1 MSSFL
6 EQHKRQPKLFID
18 LPSEG
23 VHYDDTVCKQV
34 KSMAVFG
41 MSAMDEIMLK
51 TPDALFSGEAT
62 YQVMKSCLPDIIDPW
77 QLIGYDI
84 DYILLSIRIATY
96 GEDLDITTNCPKC
109 NTANDGT
116 VNLQGLLQKVNE
128 YETKH
133 SFDMGPLHFDL
144 SPITYRQTTD
154 FSAEHY
160 TLQRQ
165 IMQAEKV
172 DLPQKEKDAMQN
184 DLMLQSANLNLRVAL
199 SHIERITDGEN
210 EEADPDTIYKFV
222 SENDVEFYNKVR
234 ETIMDLTQRW
244 KLPTFDTKCQN
255 EECSNE
261 FKTNLDMDYANFF
274 GTRSLRSRNLISSD

>member
-1 MSSFL
+1 MGSFL

-96 GEDLDITTNCPKC
+96 GEDLDITTN
-109 NTANDGT
+109 T
-116 VNLQGLLQKVNE
+116 
-128 YETKH
+128 
-133 SFDMGPLHFDL
+133 
-144 SPITYRQTTD
+144 
-154 FSAEHY
+154 
-160 TLQRQ
+160 
-165 IMQAEKV
+165 
-172 DLPQKEKDAMQN
+172 
-184 DLMLQSANLNLRVAL
+184 
-199 SHIERITDGEN
+199 
-210 EEADPDTIYKFV
+210 
-222 SENDVEFYNKVR
+222 
-234 ETIMDLTQRW
+234 
-244 KLPTFDTKCQN
+244 
-255 EECSNE
+255 
-261 FKTNLDMDYANFF
+261 
-274 GTRSLRSRNLISSD
+274 

>member
-1 MSSFL
+1 MSTFL

-23 VHYDDTVCKQV
+23 VYYDDTVCKQF

-62 YQVMKSCLPDIIDPW
+62 YQIMRSCIPDILDPW
-77 QLIGYDI
+77 NLIGYDI

-96 GEDLDITTNCPKC
+96 GESIDITANCPKC

-116 VNLQGLLQKVNE
+116 VNLQGLLEQVNN
-128 YETKH
+128 YEIKH
-133 SFDMGPLHFDL
+133 SFNMGPLHFDL
-144 SPITYRQTTD
+144 KPISYKETTD

-165 IMQAEKV
+165 IMQSEKL
-172 DLPQKEKDAMQN
+172 DLPQKEKDEYLN
-184 DLMLQSANLNLRVAL
+184 NLMMQSANLNLRIAL
-199 SHIERITDGEN
+199 SHIEKITDGEN
-210 EEADPDTIYKFV
+210 VEADPDVIYKFV
-222 SENDVEFYNKVR
+222 SENDVSFYNKVR
-234 ETIMDLTQRW
+234 ETIMELTQRW
-244 KLPTFDTKCQN
+244 KLPTFESTCAN
-255 EECSNE
+255 EECGHE
-261 FKTNLDMDYANFF
+261 YQTNLDMDYANFF
-274 GTRSLRSRNLISSD
+274 GTRSLRSRNLIS

>member
-62 YQVMKSCLPDIIDPW
+62 YQVMRSCVPDILDPW
-77 QLIGYDI
+77 KLIGYDI
-84 DYILLSIRIATY
+84 DYVLLSIRIATY
-96 GEDLDITTNCPKC
+96 GESIDIVTNCPKC
-109 NTANDGT
+109 KTANDGT
-116 VNLQGLLQKVNE
+116 VNLQGLLQEVNN
-128 YETKH
+128 YEINH
-133 SFDMGPLHFDL
+133 SFEIGPLHFDL
-144 SPITYRQTTD
+144 KPISYRQTTD

-165 IMQAEKV
+165 IMQSEKT
-172 DLPQKEKDAMQN
+172 DLPQKEKDELQN
-184 DLMLQSANLNLRVAL
+184 DLMLKSANLNLRIAL
-199 SHIERITDGEN
+199 AHIEKITDGEN
-210 EEADPDTIYKFV
+210 EEADPDVIFKFV
-222 SENDVEFYNKVR
+222 SENDVAFYDKVR
-234 ETIMDLTQRW
+234 DTIMKLTQRW
-244 KLPTFDTKCQN
+244 KLPFFDSVCQN
-255 EECSNE
+255 EECKNE
-261 FKTNLDMDYANFF
+261 FKTQLDMDYANFF
-274 GTRSLRSRNLISSD
+274 GTRSLRSRNLIS